1 MILIIILGM
10 IYIFVLTILYVD
22 KCQENDINYSN
33 YQNALK
39 VIADENPDLA
49 EYLRR
54 KNEI

>member
-1 MILIIILGM
+1 M